1 MTSFRKGKVMRNNKS
16 VVITGMGIICAT
28 GSNATE
34 FLASLEEGKRGI
46 TEITLF
52 DCSGYASQMA
62 AQIKGYDPLDFF
74 DKKELRRLSRVDQF
88 VLIAAQE
95 AFDDAGLRNT
105 TVNGEHIGVC
115 LGVGAGGMLSAEGYH
130 RQLLNGKRPRPSLLL
145 PFVPSYA
152 TDQLAEKF
160 GLHGPRTTITTACS
174 SSATSLAYGAELIL
188 LGEAEV
194 MACGGG
200 EALSELTFGGFC
212 SLQVMDPFPCRPFDA
227 RRQGL
232 SLGEGAA
239 VLILEEKERALGRGA
254 HIYGEL
260 LGYSIG
266 GEAFHITAPEE
277 TGKEE
282 ARIMREALQ
291 DAGIRPQEVDYINAH
306 GTGTILNDQVE
317 TLAIK
322 EVWGKEAYQIPVS
335 STKSMIGHCLGAAG
349 GLEAAASLLA
359 MQHQLIAPTAGFE
372 RGDEVCDLD
381 YVPQAREDEVAIVLS
396 NSFAFGGNCTT
407 LIFGKENL

>member
-1 MTSFRKGKVMRNNKS
+1 MRDNRR
-16 VVITGMGIICAT
+16 VVVTGLGVICAT
-28 GSNATE
+28 GSNTTE
-34 FLASLEEGKRGI
+34 FLSSLEEGKRGI

-52 DCSGYASQMA
+52 DASGYASQMA
-62 AQIKGYDPLDFF
+62 AQIKRYDPLDFL
-74 DKKELRRLSRVDQF
+74 DKRELRRLSRVDQF

-95 AFDDAGLRNT
+95 AFGDAGMRSAAGN
-105 TVNGEHIGVC
+105 EDRSGVC
-115 LGVGAGGMLSAEGYH
+115 LGVGAGGMLSAEAYH

-152 TDQLAEKF
+152 TDRLAEQF

-174 SSATSLAYGAELIL
+174 SSATSIAYGAGLIAA
-188 LGEAEV
+188 GEADV
-194 MACGGG
+194 MVCGGG

-212 SLQVMDPFPCRPFDA
+212 SLQVMDPLPCRPFDA

-232 SLGEGAA
+232 SLGEGVA
-239 VLILEEKERALGRGA
+239 VLIMEERERALVRGA
-254 HIYGEL
+254 KIYGEL
-260 LGYSIG
+260 LGYALG

-277 TGKEE
+277 TGREE
-282 ARIMREALQ
+282 ARIMKEAIL
-291 DAGIRPQEVDYINAH
+291 DAGIRPGEVDYINAH

-322 EVWGKEAYQIPVS
+322 EVWGDGAYQLPVS

-349 GLEAAASLLA
+349 GLEAVVSLLA
-359 MQHQLIAPTAGFE
+359 IQHHFIAPTAGFE
-372 RGDEVCDLD
+372 SGGEICDLD
-381 YVPQAREDEVAIVLS
+381 YVPQARKKEVNIALS

-407 LIFGKENL
+407 LIFGRGDL

>member
-1 MTSFRKGKVMRNNKS
+1 MRDNKR
-16 VVITGMGIICAT
+16 VVITGMGVICAIG
-28 GSNATE
+28 GSVEE
-34 FLASLEEGKRGI
+34 FLVSLREGKQGI
-46 TEITLF
+46 REVTLF
-52 DCSGYASQMA
+52 DCSGYPSQVA
-62 AQIKGYDPLDFF
+62 AQIEGYDPLYYCF
-74 DKKELRRLSRVDQF
+74 DRRELRRLSRVDQF

-95 AFDDAGLRNT
+95 AFADAGLKDT
-105 TVNGEHIGVC
+105 IDGGERSGVC
-115 LGVGAGGMLSAEGYH
+115 LGAGAGGMFSAEAYH
-130 RQLLNGKRPRPSLLL
+130 HQLLEGKRARPSFLL

-152 TDQLAEKF
+152 TDRLAERYR
-160 GLHGPRTTITTACS
+160 LQGPRTTVTTACS
-174 SSATSLAYGAELIL
+174 SSATSIAYGAELIRW
-188 LGEAEV
+188 GEADV

-212 SLQVMDPFPCRPFDA
+212 SLQVMDPYPCRPFDA
-227 RRQGL
+227 RRKGL

-239 VLILEEKERALGRGA
+239 VLILEEKERAVGRGA
-254 HIYGEL
+254 DIYGEL

-277 TGKEE
+277 TGREE

-291 DAGIRPQEVDYINAH
+291 DAGITPQEVDYINAH

-322 EVWGKEAYQIPVS
+322 EVWGENAHQILVS

-349 GLEAAASLLA
+349 GLEAVVSILA
-359 MQHQLIAPTAGFE
+359 MRHHLIPPTVGFE
-372 RGDEVCDLD
+372 RGDEICDLD
-381 YVPQAREDEVAIVLS
+381 YVPQAREGEITVVLS

-407 LIFGKENL
+407 LIFGKGGS